1 MAKLSISPNLAA
13 EELDLLEA
21 AGFESDQDLLSAD
34 PEVVHREL
42 VQANEML
49 ELAAASPALEKV
61 EEWIASTREGS
72 GSGAKKTARKSAGK
86 TAKKTAKKAAKKT
99 TRKSTRKTARKSAK
113 KAAKKAT
120 AKTAPAVADE
130 AVNGEAVKEAAV
142 ERLDAPVNFEAD
154 PDVQEMLDR
163 APVALPIPN
172 RMLADAGIRPS
183 EILAAP
189 LLNRAES
196 DLEVN
201 VSVGEKKRELA
212 GMPKRRASGVVQV
225 ADFRPTEKVGFDASR
240 VRHIDETQD
249 DPAPPPRAEVDERT
263 RLIRTAKETTNR
275 GRDPKSKRYVRGVL
289 HDRGLKVLIG
299 CITVIL
305 LQISIPLAVVAAP
318 LLILSDVSREGFEWV
333 PQWLLAFPIAVPVF
347 GILYFAISFRVRCRV
362 CTQRLLAPRQCL
374 KNRKAHHIPL
384 LGYIFALALHAV
396 FYRWFNCTYCGTA
409 VRIKE

>member
-49 ELAAASPALEKV
+49 ELAADSPPLERV
-61 EEWIASTREGS
+61 QEWIASTRDGGAS
-72 GSGAKKTARKSAGK
+72 ATKKAAKKTARKA
-86 TAKKTAKKAAKKT
+86 AKKTSRKTAKKT
-99 TRKSTRKTARKSAK
+99 TRKSTKKTARKSAK
-113 KAAKKAT
+113 KAAKKAAKKT
-120 AKTAPAVADE
+120 VAKTAPALEDE
-130 AVNGEAVKEAAV
+130 PVKEATA
-142 ERLDAPVNFEAD
+142 ERLDTPVNFEAD

-163 APVALPIPN
+163 APVALPISN
-172 RMLADAGIRPS
+172 RMLADAGIRPA

-240 VRHIDETQD
+240 VRHIDETHD
-249 DPAPPPRAEVDERT
+249 DPSPPARPEVDERT

-299 CITVIL
+299 CITVLL
-305 LQISIPLAVVAAP
+305 LQVSIPLAVVAAP
-318 LLILSDVSREGFEWV
+318 LLILSDVSKEGFEWV
-333 PQWLLAFPIAVPVF
+333 PQWLIAFPIAVPVF

-362 CTQRLLAPRQCL
+362 CSQRLLAPRQCL

-396 FYRWFNCTYCGTA
+396 FFRWFNCTYCGTA